1 MELSTVV
8 DILSIIAVVSSL
20 VFAGIELRHFRI
32 SRDRES
38 ALELLNTFQSRDFM
52 AGVRVITQLPD
63 NQNKQQIKSLVGE
76 GIDDLYFTIASF
88 EGLGALVYK
97 EEISL
102 ELVEDF
108 FSGII
113 VTCWLKLRQFARD
126 ERQDLK
132 RETWMEWAQWLA
144 EKIMEREKTRSPLP
158 AYLEHKDWSP
168 NE

>member
-1 MELSTVV
+1 MDLSIIV

-52 AGVRVITQLPD
+52 AGIRVITQLPD
-63 NQNKQQIKSLVGE
+63 NQTKQQIISMVGE
-76 GIDDLYFTIASF
+76 GIDDLYFAIASF
-88 EGLGALVYK
+88 EGLGALVYR

-102 ELVEDF
+102 ELLEDF
-108 FSGII
+108 FSGIV
-113 VTCWLKLRQFARD
+113 VTCWLKLRQFAHD

-144 EKIMEREKTRSPLP
+144 ERIMEREKTRNPVP
-158 AYLEHKDWSP
+158 AYIEHKDWIP
-168 NE
+168 NK

>member
-52 AGVRVITQLPD
+52 AGIRVITQLPD
-63 NQNKQQIKSLVGE
+63 NQSKHQIKSLVGE
-76 GIDDLYFTIASF
+76 GIDDLYFAIASF
-88 EGLGALVYK
+88 EGLGALVYR

-102 ELVEDF
+102 RLVEDF

-113 VTCWLKLRQFARD
+113 VTCWLKLRQFAQD
-126 ERQDLK
+126 ERQDLN

-144 EKIMEREKTRSPLP
+144 ERIMERENTRNPVP
-158 AYLEHKDWSP
+158 AYIEHKDWTP
-168 NE
+168 

>member
-8 DILSIIAVVSSL
+8 DLLSIIAVVSSL
-20 VFAGIELRHFRI
+20 IFAGIELRHFRI

-38 ALELLNTFQSRDFM
+38 ALELLNTFQSREFM

-63 NQNKQQIKSLVGE
+63 HQNKQQIKSLVGDR
-76 GIDDLYFTIASF
+76 IDDLYYAIANF

-97 EEISL
+97 REISL
-102 ELVEDF
+102 RLVEDF
-108 FSGII
+108 LSGII
-113 VTCWLKLRQFARD
+113 VNCWLKLQQFAQD
-126 ERQDLK
+126 ERQELN

-144 EKIMEREKTRSPLP
+144 ERIMEREKTRSPLP
-158 AYLEHKDWSP
+158 AYLEYKDWIP